1 MRAIIYNSLWIILEK
16 LCFAGAGIISAMY
29 IARYLGPENFGTLSY
44 LVSIIALILPFIQ
57 LGSDNVLFN
66 RIAKKPHSGMN
77 LMAASLRIKFLLFI
91 IFSAG
96 LLFWAYYSVP
106 RQHFYIL
113 LILLLGTFFTL
124 RDIYKL
130 YYDATLASK
139 VNLIINNTVLVIFVL
154 ANLLFAWLQLS
165 LIWFA
170 VSLAG
175 RSFVP
180 YIVRRVLFY
189 RHQQAK
195 GIHYKRKLK
204 AKYSRFYNIYLL
216 KVGLPLAISS
226 LAIVIYTR
234 IDQIMLAKF
243 IGYHAVGI
251 YSAALAIS
259 GGWVLVPMALIT
271 SFMSTIASER
281 DAKRA
286 ADRVRMLYMVTLVVC
301 APVIIII
308 GFFSHDIIQLI
319 YGAAY
324 KDSASILLI
333 CALTSLCSV
342 LGTISYRIILMHSGY
357 HFVALKMPVIALL
370 NIALN
375 YHFIPLF
382 GIKGAALSTL
392 LSEVL
397 SLFVLNALF
406 KKGLVT
412 YQLLSAYKSIP
423 NFIIEVQNYVKSTR
437 QASV

>member
-16 LCFAGAGIISAMY
+16 FCFAGAGIISAMY

-77 LMAASLRIKFLLFI
+77 LMIASLRLKLMLFI
-91 IFSAG
+91 IFSIG
-96 LLFWAYYSVP
+96 LITWACYFLP
-106 RQHFYIL
+106 LEHTEIL
-113 LILLLGTFFTL
+113 LVLLAGTFFTL

-139 VNLIINNTVLVIFVL
+139 VNLVINNSVLVLFV
-154 ANLLFAWLQLS
+154 ATNLMFAWLQLS

-170 VSLAG
+170 FSLAV
-175 RSFVP
+175 RSIIP
-180 YIVRRVLFY
+180 YMVRKILFS
-189 RHQQAK
+189 REQRAK
-195 GIHYKRKLK
+195 GMRHKRRLK
-204 AKYSRFYNIYLL
+204 AKYSTFYNIYLL
-216 KVGLPLAISS
+216 KVGFPLAISS

-243 IGYHAVGI
+243 MGYHAVGI

-281 DAKRA
+281 DARRA
-286 ADRVRMLYMVTLVVC
+286 GDRVRMLYMITLALC
-301 APVIIII
+301 APVIVAL
-308 GFFSHDIIQLI
+308 GFFSKDIIQLI
-319 YGAAY
+319 YGDAFM
-324 KDSASILLI
+324 DSASILLI
-333 CALTSLCSV
+333 CGLTSLCSV

-357 HFVALKMPVIALL
+357 RFVALKMPVIALL
-370 NIALN
+370 NIGLN

-392 LSEVL
+392 LSEVI
-397 SLFVLNALF
+397 SLLVLNAMF

-412 YQLLSAYKSIP
+412 YQLFSAYKSIP
-423 NFIIEVQNYVKSTR
+423 KFIIEVQNYVKSTR
-437 QASV
+437 QASL

>member
-16 LCFAGAGIISAMY
+16 FCFAGAGIISAMY
-29 IARYLGPENFGTLSY
+29 TARYLGPENFGTLSY

-57 LGSDNVLFN
+57 LGSDNILFN
-66 RIAKKPHSGMN
+66 RIAKKPHSGLN
-77 LMAASLRIKFLLFI
+77 LMVASLRIKLLMFI
-91 IFSAG
+91 IFSIG
-96 LLFWAYYSVP
+96 LLGWAYYTLP
-106 RQHFYIL
+106 REHFKIL
-113 LILLLGTFFTL
+113 LFLLLGTFFTL

-139 VNLIINNTVLVIFVL
+139 INLIINNTALVIFVA
-154 ANLLFAWLQLS
+154 ANLLFVWLHLS
-165 LIWFA
+165 LVWFA

-175 RSFVP
+175 RSFIP
-180 YIVRRVLFY
+180 YVVRRILFH
-189 RHQQAK
+189 RDQRAK
-195 GIHYKRKLK
+195 GLHYKRKMK

-216 KVGLPLAISS
+216 KVGLPLAVSS
-226 LAIVIYTR
+226 LSIVIYTR
-234 IDQIMLAKF
+234 IDQIMLANF

-251 YSAALAIS
+251 YGAALAIS

-281 DAKRA
+281 DAVKA
-286 ADRVRMLYMVTLVVC
+286 ADRARMLYMITLALC
-301 APVIIII
+301 APVIIIL
-308 GFFSHDIIQLI
+308 GFFSHDIIQLV

-342 LGTISYRIILMHSGY
+342 LGTISYRIIIMHSGY

-370 NIALN
+370 NIGLN

-392 LSEVL
+392 LSEAV
-397 SLFVLNALF
+397 SLLVLNALF

-412 YQLLSAYKSIP
+412 SQMFSAYKSIP
-423 NFIIEVQNYVKSTR
+423 KFIIEVQNYVKSTR
-437 QASV
+437 QASL